1 MSDEPTWAS
10 FSFPPPF
17 RYAEPL
23 NLCIDNNN
31 ELAVCANNC
40 LGVDPNAVVIAGT
53 ALTTAS
59 AFGFLGPISLQAL
72 GVGLFGAFTLGGGA
86 YVMSGACAPLFCRV
100 RTHSSYFVIMKMEN
114 YKVGNTCRLPA
125 FTPRGIRCPRN

>member
-1 MSDEPTWAS
+1 MGKFLISPT
-10 FSFPPPF
+10 F

-23 NLCIDNNN
+23 NVCIDNHN

-59 AFGFLGPISLQAL
+59 AFGFLGPISLQTL

-86 YVMSGACAPLFCRV
+86 YMMSGAGGLCMGPLFCITGQGRCCLIDNISNPV
-100 RTHSSYFVIMKMEN
+100 QGFQCPD
-114 YKVGNTCRLPA
+114 TC
-125 FTPRGIRCPRN
+125 

>member
-1 MSDEPTWAS
+1 MGKFLISPT
-10 FSFPPPF
+10 F

-23 NLCIDNNN
+23 NVCIDNHN